1 MKKFT
6 LFFIMFVMNLFLF
19 AQVDTT
25 KAGLFK
31 VMINGQEQGPYNS
44 DQLKQMIKDGQLTR
58 NTMVWQP
65 GMASWGEAEQIPEF
79 NEFFKENPSAQ
90 VQSSSD
96 TLQIAQ
102 KKTVKVKNAYYYK
115 KKSTV
120 NLAVCGGLLGGALI
134 GVITWSTGDR
144 SDLNNAFGYFFGG
157 LLAIAVVEG
166 TIGFIQ
172 RAKSKKLAK
181 EEAKITFGPA
191 RTGIGIA
198 INF

>member
-6 LFFIMFVMNLFLF
+6 LFFIWLMVNVCLY

-25 KAGLFK
+25 KVTPFK
-31 VMINGQEQGPYNS
+31 IMINGQEQGPFTL
-44 DQLKQMIKDGQLTR
+44 DQLKQMIQDGQLFR
-58 NTMVWQP
+58 NTMVWQQ
-65 GMASWGEAEQIPEF
+65 GMTSWSEAEQVPELNDLFKSIP
-79 NEFFKENPSAQ
+79 STQ
-90 VQSSSD
+90 VQSSAD
-96 TLQIAQ
+96 TVKITQG
-102 KKTVKVKNAYYYK
+102 KKVKVKNAYYYN

-120 NLAVCGGLLGGALI
+120 NLAVCGGLLGGALL

-172 RAKSKKLAK
+172 RGKSKKLAK
-181 EEAKITFGPA
+181 EEAKVTVTA
-191 RTGIGIA
+191 SSTGIGIA
-198 INF
+198 IHF